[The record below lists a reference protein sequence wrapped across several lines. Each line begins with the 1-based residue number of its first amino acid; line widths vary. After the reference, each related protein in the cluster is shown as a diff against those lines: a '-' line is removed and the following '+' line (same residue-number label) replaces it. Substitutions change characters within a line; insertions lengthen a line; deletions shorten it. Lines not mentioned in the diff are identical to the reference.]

1 MKRSKLEKYTQRII
15 RSTYPRLKVLYNTRS
30 IISPLEL
37 DIYIPSLRLA
47 FEINGPVHHSP
58 IYGTSVLASVQHKDT
73 KKLDECS
80 QANIDLIQVDT
91 SKLTGAFS
99 EDAAWPFVAL
109 IINTIDAY
117 LQRLDS

>member
-58 IYGTSVLASVQHKDT
+58 IYGIDVLTSVQYKDT

-99 EDAAWPFVAL
+99 EDTAWPFVAL